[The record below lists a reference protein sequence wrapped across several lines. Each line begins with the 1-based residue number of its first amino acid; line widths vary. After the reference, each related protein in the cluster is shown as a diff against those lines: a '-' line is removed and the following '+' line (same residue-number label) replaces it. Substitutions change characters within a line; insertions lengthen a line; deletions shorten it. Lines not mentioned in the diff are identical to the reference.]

1 LALTPEQVAHVAA
14 LARLELTPE
23 EASLY
28 GAQLSAILEAAALLE
43 ELDVSGVEPVGA
55 ALAPAPAMR
64 PDEPVPSLPAEQG
77 LANAPARVGTAFAVP
92 KILE

>member
-1 LALTPEQVAHVAA
+1 MALTPEQVAHVAA

-28 GAQLSAILEAAALLE
+28 RAQLSAILDAAALLDE
-43 ELDVSGVEPVGA
+43 VDVSGVEQVEA
-55 ALAPAPAMR
+55 ALAPPAAMR
-64 PDEPVPSLPAEQG
+64 PDEPLPSLPAEQG
-77 LANAPARVGTAFAVP
+77 LANAPSRVGTAFAVP

>member
-1 LALTPEQVAHVAA
+1 MALTPEQVAHVAA

-28 GAQLSAILEAAALLE
+28 GAQLSAILDAAALLD
-43 ELDVSGVEPVGA
+43 ELDVSGVAQVGA
-55 ALAPAPAMR
+55 ALAPAAPLR
-64 PDEPVPSLPAEQG
+64 PDAPIPSLPSEQG
-77 LANAPARVGTAFAVP
+77 LANAPARVGTAFSVP